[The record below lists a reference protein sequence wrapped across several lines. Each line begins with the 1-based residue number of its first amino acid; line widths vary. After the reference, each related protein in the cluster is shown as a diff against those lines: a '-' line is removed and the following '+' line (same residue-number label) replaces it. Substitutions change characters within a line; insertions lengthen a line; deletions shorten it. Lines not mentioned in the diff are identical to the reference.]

1 MTCSIACARKECF
14 LSGTA
19 RSTRTPLHACLLLPA
34 SVGPR
39 QGPELRGKEGAD
51 SLRNLPFCW
60 QLSRNQDQ
68 TDDMATHQQCWGR
81 WARVP
86 DASITTHC
94 ASHLH
99 TRLLMDRAQAKG
111 AVLVGNDGDSD
122 NGLSQQL
129 AGARRVPGA
138 GHPLSYT
145 DHALTTPTSQT
156 GS

>member
-1 MTCSIACARKECF
+1 MGLREA
-14 LSGTA
+14 
-19 RSTRTPLHACLLLPA
+19 P
-34 SVGPR
+34 GPHSMPVYSCQR
-39 QGPELRGKEGAD
+39 PWDPDKVPSFEEKRVPSAPSAD

-99 TRLLMDRAQAKG
+99 TRLLMDRARAKG